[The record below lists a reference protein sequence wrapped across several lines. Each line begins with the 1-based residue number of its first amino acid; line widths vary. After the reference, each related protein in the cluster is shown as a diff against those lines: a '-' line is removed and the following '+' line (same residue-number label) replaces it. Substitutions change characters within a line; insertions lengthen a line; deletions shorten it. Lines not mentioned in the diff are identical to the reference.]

1 MPPALDLPDPPAL
14 HAIPALRAA
23 LEAREAKVIAEAQK
37 RAAVATVLRVGGVGP
52 EVLLIRRAE
61 HPQDPWSGHMAF
73 PGGRK
78 DPEDEDL
85 LATAVRETQEELG
98 LDLRAEAE
106 ARPRL
111 FGRLD
116 DTEAIARSRNTGMVI
131 SQFVFEVGETP
142 PLTPNREVAEA
153 LWAPIGPMI
162 DRSTST
168 TKHYVHGDQKLQLPA
183 YDVGGRIVWGL
194 TYYMLERLFSLLR

>member
-1 MPPALDLPDPPAL
+1 MPADVDLPTL
-14 HAIPALRAA
+14 QRA
-23 LEAREAKVIAEAQK
+23 LEAREPRVIAEAKK
-37 RAAVATVLRVGGVGP
+37 RAAVATVLRPGAAGP

-61 HPQDPWSGHMAF
+61 HPEDPWSGHMAF

-78 DPEDEDL
+78 DPDDADL
-85 LATAVRETQEELG
+85 LATAVRETREELG
-98 LDLRAEAE
+98 LDLGADAK
-106 ARPRL
+106 L

-116 DTEAIARSRNTGMVI
+116 DTEAIARARRIGMVI
-131 SQFVFEVGETP
+131 SQFVFEVHEVP

-162 DRSTST
+162 TRSTAT
-168 TKHYVHGDQKLQLPA
+168 TKHFVHEGQNFELPSF
-183 YDVGGRIVWGL
+183 DVEGRVVWGL

>member
-1 MPPALDLPDPPAL
+1 VPADVDLPTL
-14 HAIPALRAA
+14 QRA
-23 LEAREAKVIAEAQK
+23 LEAREPRVIAEAKK
-37 RAAVATVLRVGGVGP
+37 RAAVATVLRPGAAGP

-61 HPQDPWSGHMAF
+61 HPEDPWSGHMAF

-78 DPEDEDL
+78 DPDDADL
-85 LATAVRETQEELG
+85 LATAVRETREELG
-98 LDLRAEAE
+98 LDLGADAK
-106 ARPRL
+106 L

-116 DTEAIARSRNTGMVI
+116 DTEAIARARRIGMVI
-131 SQFVFEVGETP
+131 SQFVFEVHEVP

-162 DRSTST
+162 TRSTAT
-168 TKHYVHGDQKLQLPA
+168 TKHFVHEGQNFELPSF
-183 YDVGGRIVWGL
+183 DVEGRVVWGL